1 MLLETNKK
9 PVKSKNLKVIDQL
22 GTLYAT
28 FDGSSIW
35 KIDKVAFGILRLCD
49 GKKSFDEIVGEVSK
63 RALVSEK
70 DLAPV
75 LKEILSDLERMR
87 FIEWV

>member
-1 MLLETNKK
+1 MNKK
-9 PVKSKNLKVIDQL
+9 PKKAKNLKVIDQL

-35 KIDKVAFGILRLCD
+35 KIDKVAFGILRMCD
-49 GKKSFDEIVGEVSK
+49 GEKSFDEIVNEVSK

-75 LKEILSDLERMR
+75 LEGILNELERMR